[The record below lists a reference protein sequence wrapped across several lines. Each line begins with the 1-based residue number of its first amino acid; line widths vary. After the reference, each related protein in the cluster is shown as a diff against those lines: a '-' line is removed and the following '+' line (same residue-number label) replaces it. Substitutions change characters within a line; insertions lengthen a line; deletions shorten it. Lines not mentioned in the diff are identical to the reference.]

1 MASDSEESEL
11 IEAKESI
18 DPIKGSKDVDMPQ
31 HPGGIPISFTPVPPS
46 NKEEV
51 ESLESAQSESLSGD
65 SFRMLSPPAK
75 THAES
80 SVKEF
85 PLRLF

>member
-18 DPIKGSKDVDMPQ
+18 DPIKGSKDVDMPKY
-31 HPGGIPISFTPVPPS
+31 PGGIPISFTPVPSPS
-46 NKEEV
+46 PKEDV
-51 ESLESAQSESLSGD
+51 ESLKSAQSESLSGD
-65 SFRMLSPPAK
+65 SFRMLKPLAK

-80 SVKEF
+80 
-85 PLRLF
+85 LRRVPVSC